1 MTPARAGRRR
11 IGPPPRILGRG
22 VNVYL
27 VELEEWLLK
36 LWHSEAGGIPPGF
49 KNIAPPSIAIDGASS
64 AGTENNGW
72 AAADHTHGIATGDPA
87 AIRLGQPNAEGTADA
102 VARADHVGD
111 TIVLSGQIR
120 ALVSLRIG

>member
-1 MTPARAGRRR
+1 M
-11 IGPPPRILGRG
+11 GRG
-22 VNVYL
+22 VNIYL
-27 VELEEWLLK
+27 VELEEWLFK
-36 LWHSEAGGIPPGF
+36 LWKSEAGGVPSGF
-49 KNIAPPSIAIDGASS
+49 KNIAPPPIALDGVSS

-72 AAADHTHGIATGDPA
+72 AAADHTHSLAAGDPS
-87 AIRLGQPNAEGTADA
+87 AIRLGQPAAEGTANA